1 MNRYPMA
8 TSLRHPLADKLS
20 AVMKPQ
26 DFRCHSCGHQ
36 WLGTSSTCPRCDG
49 VAKSEGEMTKKVLDE
64 PDMKKGLR

>member
-1 MNRYPMA
+1 
-8 TSLRHPLADKLS
+8 
-20 AVMKPQ
+20 MKPQ